1 MKACRTEN
9 KEGAKEVGSPSGAH
23 LRLISNTQENENQK
37 IDMKKNQKISMETNQ
52 PTNNVEEST
61 YALLVRS
68 EDKKHAL
75 FETVLYGLVA
85 VGVLIAI
92 LQFADQPVSFG
103 A

>member
-1 MKACRTEN
+1 MKTKR
-9 KEGAKEVGSPSGAH
+9 K
-23 LRLISNTQENENQK
+23 K
-37 IDMKKNQKISMETNQ
+37 IDMKANQKILMKTSR
-52 PTNNVEEST
+52 PSNNVKEST

-75 FETVLYGLVA
+75 FETILYGLVA
-85 VGVLIAI
+85 VGVLVAI